1 MMVKDKVKKF
11 LLTFLKDKVKYVS
24 NNTSSN
30 EQNTHTVLMK
40 QFNSYQLFKWPI
52 KANRFF

>member
-1 MMVKDKVKKF
+1 MVKDKVKKF